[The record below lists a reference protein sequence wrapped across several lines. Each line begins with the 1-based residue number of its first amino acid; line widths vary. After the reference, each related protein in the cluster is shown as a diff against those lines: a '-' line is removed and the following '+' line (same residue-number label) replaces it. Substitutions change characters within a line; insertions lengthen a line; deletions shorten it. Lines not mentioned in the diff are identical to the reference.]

1 MWPSAPAGATGA
13 PPAFAAASE
22 PPAAPPAA
30 DSESTRF
37 VLELE
42 FVQLLADPA
51 YVCYV
56 VQQHLHKDG
65 FAAYLRYLHGHWSTL
80 PYARH
85 LRWPLGLVHLRLLV
99 LDADF
104 CEAARDDDFIVTL
117 RDAELGAWR
126 AAAVAGDAA
135 AAAAAEAAAAA
146 AAAARKRAATT

>member
-1 MWPSAPAGATGA
+1 MWPSAPALAGAP
-13 PPAFAAASE
+13 PPAFAAAAGD
-22 PPAAPPAA
+22 PPPA

-117 RDAELGAWR
+117 RDAELDVEPLDELVGLL
-126 AAAVAGDAA
+126 VVVPDGVGELD
-135 AAAAAEAAAAA
+135 
-146 AAAARKRAATT
+146 